1 MLSTLI
7 DISGV
12 DAKPVYDEALGRPSD
27 EVTLYGD
34 TSRLKALGWTQRY
47 SLRETLQGGV
57 RRLGQE
63 SSRLRRAIEGASD
76 SMGEAGAIRL
86 SVIIAVY
93 SETDSLVETI
103 RRVEAADEGFL
114 HEIIL
119 TVAPRSS
126 DECLQL
132 CERLDADKS

>member
-1 MLSTLI
+1 
-7 DISGV
+7 
-12 DAKPVYDEALGRPSD
+12 
-27 EVTLYGD
+27 
-34 TSRLKALGWTQRY
+34 
-47 SLRETLQGGV
+47 
-57 RRLGQE
+57 
-63 SSRLRRAIEGASD
+63 
-76 SMGEAGAIRL
+76 MGEAGAIRL

-126 DECLQL
+126 DGMPT
-132 CERLDADKS
+132 AV